1 MSEMRDKVMKI
12 RHRVLREACD
22 IADKTCWC
30 ANDVAVMYKLVD
42 IFKDTYEIEHLAMEN
57 AELAEHAVTR
67 MCEMHPGYGMPAA
80 GHYDHAEHEAAQA
93 AKA

>member
-12 RHRVLREACD
+12 RWWALNQACD
-22 IADKTCWC
+22 IANSGRCPSRD
-30 ANDVAVMYKLVD
+30 DIVMMYKLVD
-42 IFKDTYEIEHLAMEN
+42 IVKDTHEIENLAMHN

-67 MCEMHPGYGMPAA
+67 MCEMHPGFGMPAA
-80 GHYDHAEHEAAQA
+80 HHEHEAAPA

>member
-12 RHRVLREACD
+12 RWWALRHACD
-22 IADKTCWC
+22 IA
-30 ANDVAVMYKLVD
+30 ANDCPSKDDIVMMYKLVD

-67 MCEMHPGYGMPAA
+67 MCEMHPGFGMPTGHPEHAA
-80 GHYDHAEHEAAQA
+80 APA

>member
-12 RHRVLREACD
+12 RWWALRHACD
-22 IADKTCWC
+22 IA
-30 ANDVAVMYKLVD
+30 ANDCPRKDDIVMMYKLVD
-42 IFKDTYEIEHLAMEN
+42 ILKDTHEIEHLAMEN

-67 MCEMHPGYGMPAA
+67 MCEMHPGFGMPA
-80 GHYDHAEHEAAQA
+80 GHPEHAAAPA

>member
-12 RHRVLREACD
+12 RWWALRHACD
-22 IADKTCWC
+22 IA
-30 ANDVAVMYKLVD
+30 ANDCPSKDDIVMMYKLVD
-42 IFKDTYEIEHLAMEN
+42 ILKDTHEIENLAMHN

-67 MCEMHPGYGMPAA
+67 MCEMHPGFGMPA
-80 GHYDHAEHEAAQA
+80 GHPEHAAAQA

>member
-12 RHRVLREACD
+12 RWWALNQACD
-22 IADKTCWC
+22 IANSGRCPSRD
-30 ANDVAVMYKLVD
+30 DIVMMCKLVD
-42 IFKDTYEIEHLAMEN
+42 ILKDTHEIENLAMHN

-67 MCEMHPGYGMPAA
+67 MCEMHPGFGMPAA
-80 GHYDHAEHEAAQA
+80 HHEHEAAQA

>member
-12 RHRVLREACD
+12 RWWALRHACD
-22 IADKTCWC
+22 IAT
-30 ANDVAVMYKLVD
+30 NDCPSKDDIVMMYKLVD
-42 IFKDTYEIEHLAMEN
+42 ILKDTHEIEHLAMEN

-67 MCEMHPGYGMPAA
+67 MCEMHPGFGMPA
-80 GHYDHAEHEAAQA
+80 GHPEHAAAPA

>member
-1 MSEMRDKVMKI
+1 MSETREKVLKI

-22 IADKTCWC
+22 ITDKPCWC

-67 MCEMHPGYGMPAA
+67 MCEMHPGFGMPA
-80 GHYDHAEHEAAQA
+80 GHPEHAAAPA

>member
-12 RHRVLREACD
+12 RWWALNQACD
-22 IADKTCWC
+22 IANSGRCPSRD
-30 ANDVAVMYKLVD
+30 DIVMMYKLVD
-42 IFKDTYEIEHLAMEN
+42 ILKDTHEIENLAMHN

-67 MCEMHPGYGMPAA
+67 MCEMHPGFGMPAA
-80 GHYDHAEHEAAQA
+80 HHEHEAAQA

>member
-12 RHRVLREACD
+12 RWWALNQACD
-22 IADKTCWC
+22 IANSGRCPSRD
-30 ANDVAVMYKLVD
+30 DIVMMYKLVD
-42 IFKDTYEIEHLAMEN
+42 ILKDTHEIENLAMHN

-67 MCEMHPGYGMPAA
+67 MCEMHPGFGMPA
-80 GHYDHAEHEAAQA
+80 GHHEHEAAQA

>member
-12 RHRVLREACD
+12 RWWALRHACD
-22 IADKTCWC
+22 IA
-30 ANDVAVMYKLVD
+30 ANDCPSKDDIVMRYKLVD
-42 IFKDTYEIEHLAMEN
+42 IIKDTHEIEHLAMEN

-67 MCEMHPGYGMPAA
+67 MCEMHPGFGMPA
-80 GHYDHAEHEAAQA
+80 GHPEHAAAPA

>member
-12 RHRVLREACD
+12 RWWALRHACD
-22 IADKTCWC
+22 IAV
-30 ANDVAVMYKLVD
+30 NDCPSKDDIVMMYKLVD
-42 IFKDTYEIEHLAMEN
+42 ILKDTHEIEHLAMEN

-67 MCEMHPGYGMPAA
+67 MCEMHPGFGMPA
-80 GHYDHAEHEAAQA
+80 GHHEHEAAPA

>member
-12 RHRVLREACD
+12 RWWALRHACD
-22 IADKTCWC
+22 IA
-30 ANDVAVMYKLVD
+30 ANYCPSKDDIVMMYKLVD

-67 MCEMHPGYGMPAA
+67 MCEMHPGFGMPA
-80 GHYDHAEHEAAQA
+80 GHPEHEAAPA